1 MGILNSLISD
11 ARVALSARG
20 DELRIDNLILG
31 KTLYTMKG
39 CDSVFTDMNFCLVLL
54 ENAYGFA
61 YFQEDIDYSLSKF
74 VNKGALDVIEQTPI
88 YMQVAITDA
97 LYCLIN
103 KQKFAEP
110 SRFLGNIRQ
119 KAESRARLLLE
130 HIPNKSKIL
139 LLGAASEIIEEAK
152 RKKCELKVLD
162 LETQK
167 FGIEVCSVHVDDGQN
182 SDLRREIEYA
192 DYIVATGMIFVSR
205 TAEKIF
211 EISAEKNKSMT
222 LYMETGSNF
231 GPQLLDYGADVIL
244 SEFFPYYDFFGDS
257 KYLLF
262 KKEKGW
268 VSESNCSGQSKKRGQ
283 ESNLSI

>member
-1 MGILNSLISD
+1 MDILNSLIAD
-11 ARVALSARG
+11 ARKALFARG
-20 DELRIDNLILG
+20 DELRIDNVILG

-54 ENAYGFA
+54 EDAYGFA
-61 YFQEDIDYSLSKF
+61 YFQEEIDYSLSKF
-74 VNKGALDVIEQTPI
+74 VNKDALDVVERVPI

-103 KQKFAEP
+103 KQRFSE
-110 SRFLGNIRQ
+110 SSHFLGNIRQ

-130 HIPNKSKIL
+130 HIPDKSKIL
-139 LLGAASEIIEEAK
+139 LLGAATEIIEEAK

-167 FGIEVCSVHVDDGQN
+167 VGIEVHSVHVDDGHN
-182 SDLRREIEYA
+182 SDLRSEIENA
-192 DYIVATGMIFVSR
+192 DYIVATGMIFISG
-205 TAEKIF
+205 TADKIF
-211 EISAEKNKSMT
+211 EISEEKKKNLT

-231 GPQLLDYGADVIL
+231 GPQLLDYGADTAL

-257 KYLLF
+257 RYFLSKR
-262 KKEKGW
+262 KK
-268 VSESNCSGQSKKRGQ
+268 
-283 ESNLSI
+283 